1 MGPTG
6 TVITFPESMGLPSIF
21 NSKPVRLYTM
31 LLLLNTYLS
40 AFNHFNC
47 SICRLLTFCRLSVT
61 YMIYFISSAIHLQGR
76 SVQAR
81 IAQTHTSTGT
91 PRQGFHSA
99 AWHATRLSRDVLSRD
114 VLSRGVKLPKEVL
127 LPREV
132 SLTREV
138 MGPREVMQPREILL
152 PRKVL
157 ESKHEEPSYL
167 T

>member
-1 MGPTG
+1 VQ
-6 TVITFPESMGLPSIF
+6 VIYNAI
-21 NSKPVRLYTM
+21 
-31 LLLLNTYLS
+31 TYLS

-47 SICRLLTFCRLSVT
+47 SICRLITFCRLTVT
-61 YMIYFISSAIHLQGR
+61 YLIDFISSAIHLQGR
-76 SVQAR
+76 SAQAQ

-99 AWHATRLSRDVLSRD
+99 AWHATRLSRDVLSR
-114 VLSRGVKLPKEVL
+114 GVKLPKEVL
-127 LPREV
+127 LLREVWLPREVMWPREVMQPREV

-138 MGPREVMQPREILL
+138 MRPRE
-152 PRKVL
+152 VL